1 MHLMHQE
8 LQNDPKS
15 RRTGAKWADLRALL
29 HKQQLSPGLSCIS
42 VPGDS
47 NGPMEHGCDEPCQP
61 RESGGTQM
69 HENVELSCT

>member
-47 NGPMEHGCDEPCQP
+47 NA
-61 RESGGTQM
+61 
-69 HENVELSCT
+69 